1 METIRS
7 KTVQRAA
14 VVRPAAA
21 PAPAALRVQASSLRV
36 SSPSDPAE
44 KEADATAKQVVRM
57 AVPESSVARVPT
69 PAGGVFRRTLKEEEK
84 EKLPHEK
91 RRKMESPYVARFT
104 GALGGGEETV
114 RRKGEGAPNVA
125 ANVAAE
131 IQASTG
137 SGSPLPLSVR
147 RFMEPRFKA
156 DFSGVRVHTGEK
168 SAKLNRQL
176 NARAFAV
183 GNQIFFGRG
192 QFQPETAEGK
202 ELIAHELTHTVQ
214 QGAAPRQVQRSED
227 VAITQQAPRQVQR
240 LGLSDALNHFARA
253 ANAIPGFRMF
263 TIILGVNPINMSRV
277 ERSAANILR
286 AMVEFIPGGTLIV
299 AALDNYGVFDRAG
312 AWVEQKIRALG
323 MTGSLIKDA
332 IDRFL
337 DSLSWTDIFDL
348 GGVWERAK
356 SIFTDPIGRILR
368 VAAEIGSGIIQM
380 VKDAI
385 LRPLAGLAQQTR
397 GYDLLKAVM
406 GRDPITG
413 DPYPRNADTLIG
425 GFMKL
430 IGQEEVWNNLKKA
443 NAVARAWAWFQG
455 ALASLM
461 GFVEAIPA
469 TFMNAVRSLEI
480 ADIVLLP
487 RAFAKVAGVFGSFL
501 GSFFSWAGNAVWNLL
516 EIVFDVVSPG
526 AFGYIKKTG
535 AALRSILRNP
545 LPFVGN
551 LVKAAKLGFSNFA
564 DRFGTHLKTG
574 LIEWLTGSMPG
585 IYIPKAFSLAEIVK
599 FVFSVLGISWANIR
613 AKLVKVVGETAVKAM
628 ETGFDI
634 VVTLVTQGPAAAW
647 DKIKDQLG
655 SLKDMV
661 IGGITDF
668 VVDAVAKK
676 AVPKLLALF
685 VPGAGFISAILTIYD
700 TVMVFVN
707 KISKIAQVVS
717 GFINSIVAIASGAI
731 GAAASRVENTLAGL
745 LSLAI
750 SFLAGFAGLGNVSAK
765 LMGIIN
771 TKVRAPIDKALDG
784 IIAWI
789 VAQARRL
796 GRFVAQAGVPQ
807 DPNERLRLAARGA
820 VAAARRLTGRVTS
833 ALLSPVLDGLKIRY
847 GLTSLVPYERAG
859 GWWVRATI
867 NPAVEQ
873 DLGIMVNPADAAQTR
888 GGLDLYRGIFFRE
901 IPGSYDDLSAD
912 QLREQLIRE
921 EDFAEAVYSILGIT
935 RAQAPVT
942 TPRQRRAAAVIV
954 MVQVEKAR
962 SISNITPWW
971 RSARRPSLFSA
982 ILQRFVNRRT
992 KFQEELRSGR
1002 VRQLAGFLF
1011 TDIPFIS
1018 TTKNPARA
1026 AEYAKGSVVATNVS
1040 AAALPAT
1047 SGKVVGKVFVY
1058 LFSGTDLVALR
1069 AADIRFTGSQGAI
1082 APNAR
1087 YSKAD
1092 SEVTFPGAIPAAN
1105 RVGEILVRDTDS
1117 ISAVARRAQQIA
1129 ATQAAAQGGLIAW
1142 S

>member
-21 PAPAALRVQASSLRV
+21 PAPAARRVQASSLRV

-57 AVPESSVARVPT
+57 AVPESSVALVPT
-69 PAGGVFRRTLKEEEK
+69 PTGGVFRRTLKEEEK
-84 EKLPHEK
+84 DRLP
-91 RRKMESPYVARFT
+91 RRKMESPYVARFA
-104 GALGGGEETV
+104 GALRRKEEPV
-114 RRKGEGAPNVA
+114 QRKGEGEPNVA

-147 RFMEPRFKA
+147 RFMEPRFRA
-156 DFSGVRVHTGEK
+156 DFSGVRVHTGDK
-168 SAKLNRQL
+168 SARLNRQL

-183 GNQIFFGRG
+183 GNQVFFGRG
-192 QFQPETAEGK
+192 HFQPETTAGK

-227 VAITQQAPRQVQR
+227 VAITQQAPEQVQR
-240 LGLSDALNHFARA
+240 LGIGDALNHFANA

-286 AMVEFIPGGTLIV
+286 AMVEFIPGGALIV
-299 AALDNYGVFDRAG
+299 AALDNYGIFDRAG
-312 AWVEQKIRALG
+312 SWVEQQIRALG
-323 MTGSLIKDA
+323 MTGSLIRDA
-332 IDRFL
+332 INRFL

-356 SIFTDPIGRILR
+356 AIFTEPIGRII
-368 VAAEIGSGIIQM
+368 ATAKSIGTGIINF
-380 VKDAI
+380 VKDAVV
-385 LRPLAGLAQQTR
+385 RPLAGLAEGTR

-406 GRDPITG
+406 GKDPITG
-413 DPYPRNADTLIG
+413 DPFPRNADTLIG

-430 IGQEEVWNNLKKA
+430 IGQEEVWGNLKKA

-455 ALASLM
+455 AMAALM

-469 TFMNAVRSLEI
+469 TFMSAVKSLEI
-480 ADIVLLP
+480 ADLVLLP
-487 RAFAKVAGVFGSFL
+487 RAFAKVAKVFGNFI
-501 GSFFSWAGNAVWNLL
+501 GSFISWAGNAVWNLL

-535 AALRSILRNP
+535 GALRSILRNP

-564 DRFGTHLKTG
+564 DRFGTHLKKG

-585 IYIPKAFSLAEIVK
+585 IYIPKSFSLAEIVK

-613 AKLVKVVGETAVKAM
+613 AKLVRVVGETAVKAM

-655 SLKDMV
+655 NLKDMV

-668 VVDAVAKK
+668 VVDAVTKK

-731 GAAASRVENTLAGL
+731 GAAATRVENTLAGL

-771 TKVRAPIDKALDG
+771 TRVRAPIDKALDG

-789 VAQARRL
+789 VAQAKKL
-796 GRFVAQAGVPQ
+796 GRYLAGPAPGPAGP
-807 DPNERLRLAARGA
+807 DTRNDAEKRRDLTAA
-820 VAAARRLTGRVTS
+820 VAEANRIMRDEHPSEDKVLQRMEPLKRQFRLTRIEVVTDARDAQKVKYHLKLVINPDAPTVALVDPTRLNRIEVEPKFKMKKKGRGQRGEFDRQLGLQQETMNDMFVDVWLANRARWVSTGGARSLEGTKKQADTLEAERNAFRDRARAERTAAYKQRGLDDATATAEAFKFVNELLERYVTPTNRS
-833 ALLSPVLDGLKIRY
+833 RYVRAWHVDFFGTKVENEMYRKVALHALDQVAGGEGDDIRGVGGESEDKSLGIQWVKPDRIGKLQAKVEAQIKELGLKPAN
-847 GLTSLVPYERAG
+847 LKT
-859 GWWVRATI
+859 VR
-867 NPAVEQ
+867 
-873 DLGIMVNPADAAQTR
+873 MHVNLLP
-888 GGLDLYRGIFFRE
+888 I
-901 IPGSYDDLSAD
+901 
-912 QLREQLIRE
+912 E
-921 EDFAEAVYSILGIT
+921 EVD
-935 RAQAPVT
+935 
-942 TPRQRRAAAVIV
+942 
-954 MVQVEKAR
+954 
-962 SISNITPWW
+962 
-971 RSARRPSLFSA
+971 
-982 ILQRFVNRRT
+982 
-992 KFQEELRSGR
+992 
-1002 VRQLAGFLF
+1002 
-1011 TDIPFIS
+1011 
-1018 TTKNPARA
+1018 
-1026 AEYAKGSVVATNVS
+1026 
-1040 AAALPAT
+1040 
-1047 SGKVVGKVFVY
+1047 
-1058 LFSGTDLVALR
+1058 
-1069 AADIRFTGSQGAI
+1069 
-1082 APNAR
+1082 
-1087 YSKAD
+1087 
-1092 SEVTFPGAIPAAN
+1092 
-1105 RVGEILVRDTDS
+1105 
-1117 ISAVARRAQQIA
+1117 
-1129 ATQAAAQGGLIAW
+1129 
-1142 S
+1142 